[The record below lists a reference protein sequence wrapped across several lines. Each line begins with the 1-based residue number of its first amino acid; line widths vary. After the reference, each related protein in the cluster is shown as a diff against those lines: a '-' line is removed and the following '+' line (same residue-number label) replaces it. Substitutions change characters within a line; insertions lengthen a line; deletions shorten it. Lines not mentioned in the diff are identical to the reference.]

1 MIWWRYKMSQ
11 YMKLIGQKAKK
22 ASLTKIN
29 TRIKNKVLKRYAS
42 LLDKEKNFIIKAN
55 TKDVKFAL
63 EKGLKNNLID
73 RLTIDQKKLN
83 NIKNSINKI
92 AKLKDP
98 VDNILEKWSRPNG
111 LRIKRVSIPIGVIG
125 IIYESRP
132 NVTSDVAGLCFKS
145 GNAVILKGGSEA
157 INTNKILAKLFRK
170 ALKENKIDENYIQF
184 VDSKDRKMV
193 DFMLSK
199 MKNYI
204 DVIIPRGGKNLVKR
218 VQEFSSVPIIGHLE
232 GLCHTFIDKD
242 AQLKMAINIIY
253 NAKLRNTS
261 ICGATET
268 ILLHE
273 KIIKRFCNPIL
284 KKLEENNCK
293 IYGDHFLKKYYK
305 GKIYPAKE
313 KDWSTEY
320 LAAIVSVKT
329 VKNCKDAIRHI
340 NKYGTM
346 HTDSIVTK
354 NKKTA
359 RMFLKNVKSSIAMQ
373 NTSTQFAD
381 GGEFGFGGE
390 VGISTNTLPPRG
402 PVGLGQLISYKYEV
416 ISNGQTRK

>member
-1 MIWWRYKMSQ
+1 MN
-11 YMKLIGQKAKK
+11 LIGQNAKK
-22 ASLTKIN
+22 ASLEKVN
-29 TRIKNKVLKRYAS
+29 TSVKNKILKRYAL
-42 LLDKEKNFIIKAN
+42 LLDKEKNYIFKAN
-55 TKDVKFAL
+55 TKDIKFAL
-63 EKGLKNNLID
+63 KKGLKNSIID
-73 RLTIDQKKLN
+73 RLAINQKKLDI
-83 NIKNSINKI
+83 IKNSINKI
-92 AKLKDP
+92 IKLKDP
-98 VDNILEKWSRPNG
+98 VDNTLEKWSRPNG
-111 LRIKRVSIPIGVIG
+111 LKIKRVSIPIGVIG
-125 IIYESRP
+125 VIYESRP
-132 NVTSDVAGLCFKS
+132 NVTSDVASLCFKS

-170 ALKENKIDENYIQF
+170 ALKENKVNENFIQF

-199 MKNYI
+199 MKDYI

-218 VQEFSSVPIIGHLE
+218 VQEFSTVPIIGHLE
-232 GLCHTFIDKD
+232 GLCHTFVDKD
-242 AQLKMAINIIY
+242 AELKMAINIIY

-273 KIIKRFCNPIL
+273 KIVKKFCNPIL

-293 IYGDHFLKKYYK
+293 IYGDHFLSRHYK
-305 GKIYPAKE
+305 GKISTAKE

-329 VKNCKDAIRHI
+329 VRNCEEAINHI

-346 HTDSIVTK
+346 HTDSIITK

-359 RMFLKNVKSSIAMQ
+359 KNFLKNVKSSIAMH

-402 PVGLGQLISYKYEV
+402 PVGLGQLISYKYEIV
-416 ISNGQTRK
+416 SNGQTRK

>member
-1 MIWWRYKMSQ
+1 MN
-11 YMKLIGQKAKK
+11 LIGQNAKK
-22 ASLTKIN
+22 ASLEKVN
-29 TRIKNKVLKRYAS
+29 TSVKNKILKRYAL
-42 LLDKEKNFIIKAN
+42 LLDKEKNYIFKAN
-55 TKDVKFAL
+55 TKDIKFAL
-63 EKGLKNNLID
+63 KKGLKNSIID
-73 RLTIDQKKLN
+73 RLAINQKKLDI
-83 NIKNSINKI
+83 IKNSINKI
-92 AKLKDP
+92 IKLKDP
-98 VDNILEKWSRPNG
+98 VDNTLEKWSRPNG
-111 LRIKRVSIPIGVIG
+111 LKIKRVSIPIGVIG
-125 IIYESRP
+125 VIYESRP
-132 NVTSDVAGLCFKS
+132 NVTSDVASLCFKS

-170 ALKENKIDENYIQF
+170 ALNENKVNENFIQF
-184 VDSKDRKMV
+184 VDSKDRKRV

-199 MKNYI
+199 MKDYI
-204 DVIIPRGGKNLVKR
+204 DVIIPRGGKNLVKK
-218 VQEFSSVPIIGHLE
+218 VKEFSAVPIIGHLE
-232 GLCHTFIDKD
+232 GLCHTYVDKD
-242 AQLKMAINIIY
+242 AELKMAINIIY

-273 KIIKRFCNPIL
+273 KIVKKFCNPIL

-293 IYGDHFLKKYYK
+293 IYGDHFLSRHYK
-305 GKIYPAKE
+305 GKISTAKE

-329 VKNCKDAIRHI
+329 VRNCEEAINHI

-346 HTDSIVTK
+346 HTDSIITK

-359 RMFLKNVKSSIAMQ
+359 KNFLKNVKSSIAMH

-402 PVGLGQLISYKYEV
+402 PVGLGQLISYKYEIV
-416 ISNGQTRK
+416 SNGQTRK

>member
-1 MIWWRYKMSQ
+1 MN
-11 YMKLIGQKAKK
+11 LIGQNARK
-22 ASLTKIN
+22 ASFKKIKTKV
-29 TRIKNKVLKRYAS
+29 KNKVLKRYAS
-42 LLDKEKNFIIKAN
+42 LLDKEKNSILKAN
-55 TKDVKFAL
+55 TKDIQFAQKK
-63 EKGLKNNLID
+63 ELKNNFID

-83 NIKNSINKI
+83 NIKNSIHKI
-92 AKLKDP
+92 ARLKDP
-98 VDNILEKWSRPNG
+98 VDNTLEKWSRPNG
-111 LRIKRVSIPIGVIG
+111 LKINRVSIPIGVIG

-132 NVTSDVAGLCFKS
+132 NVTSDVASLCFKS

-157 INTNKILAKLFRK
+157 INTNRILSKLFRK
-170 ALKENKIDENYIQF
+170 ALKENKVDENFIQF
-184 VDSKDRKMV
+184 VDSKGRKMV

-199 MKNYI
+199 MKDYI
-204 DVIIPRGGKNLVKR
+204 DVIIPRGGKSLVKR
-218 VQEFSSVPIIGHLE
+218 VQEFSGVPIIGHLE
-232 GLCHTFIDKD
+232 GLCHTFIDED
-242 AQLKMAINIIY
+242 AELKMATNIIY

-268 ILLHE
+268 ILLHK
-273 KIIKRFCNPIL
+273 KIVKKFCNPIL
-284 KKLEENNCK
+284 KKLEENKCK
-293 IYGDHFLKKYYK
+293 IYGDHFLKKYYR
-305 GKIYPAKE
+305 GKIYPVKE

-320 LAAIVSVKT
+320 LAAAVSVKT
-329 VKNCKDAIRHI
+329 VKNCEEAINHI

-359 RMFLKNVKSSIAMQ
+359 QKFLKNVKSSIAMH

-402 PVGLGQLISYKYEV
+402 PVGLEQLISYKYEIV
-416 ISNGQTRK
+416 SNGKIRK